1 MPRYLGLAGQT
12 RVVCFVFLHLRHL
25 DCVVFTNARSVGT
38 TVEFIGKDQSE
49 EEAQTTTCVQ
59 RLNTFPFQCFEFTS
73 QTDRP
78 LTSPAVSSRG
88 GLRKGQKS
96 SLYAMFKSR
105 AVVF

>member
-1 MPRYLGLAGQT
+1 MLYSLMQDRWKYLK
-12 RVVCFVFLHLRHL
+12 
-25 DCVVFTNARSVGT
+25 SVGSA
-38 TVEFIGKDQSE
+38 VEFIGKDQSE
-49 EEAQTTTCVQ
+49 EEAQMTTCVQ